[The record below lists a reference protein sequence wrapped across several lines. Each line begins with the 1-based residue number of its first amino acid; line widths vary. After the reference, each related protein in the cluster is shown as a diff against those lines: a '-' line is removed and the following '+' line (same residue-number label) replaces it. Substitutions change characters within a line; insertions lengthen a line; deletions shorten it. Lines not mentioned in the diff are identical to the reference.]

1 MAESG
6 VISATIAAAYR
17 RVHDLVRDEI
27 KDLDAEA
34 LNWSPGPKTNSIA
47 VLVTHLLGSEIEVI
61 QVARGLE
68 TNRDRPAEFTSGLQ
82 ESQDLLNR
90 LDEADGVL
98 EEQAGKITDDD
109 LSAMRTRPT
118 AGETLPALEMLVW
131 NFGHAREHLGQILL
145 TKQLYFQSKDEAWVD
160 RKI

>member
-1 MAESG
+1 MAEPG
-6 VISATIAAAYR
+6 EISATIAAAYR

-34 LNWSPGPKTNSIA
+34 LNWSPGPETNSIA
-47 VLVTHLLGSEIEVI
+47 VLVTHLVGSEMEVI

-68 TNRDRPAEFTSGLQ
+68 TNRDRPGEFTSGQQ
-82 ESQDLLNR
+82 ESRDLVQK
-90 LDEADGVL
+90 LDAADAVL
-98 EEQAGKITDDD
+98 YEHAAQMSADD
-109 LSAMRTRPT
+109 LRAMRTRPT

-145 TKQLYFQSKDEAWVD
+145 TKQLYLQSRE
-160 RKI
+160 RRG